1 MTYEHIE
8 IRFPD
13 GAAISGRTAT
23 QVLKRWRGK
32 QWTDVSDI
40 EFRDELAKRA
50 YIWSDAHVDTDAR
63 PLEFLRQLSDA
74 GLIKIR
80 VDGAAI

>member
-13 GAAISGRTAT
+13 GAAITGRTAT
-23 QVLKRWRGK
+23 QVLHRWRGK
-32 QWTDVSDI
+32 QWNEVTDI

-50 YIWSDAHVDTDAR
+50 YIWSEAHVDAEAR
-63 PLEFLRQLSDA
+63 PLEFLRQLADA

-80 VDGAAI
+80 IDGEAI

>member
-1 MTYEHIE
+1 MTHDHVE

-13 GAAISGRTAT
+13 GAQISGRTAT
-23 QVLKRWRGK
+23 QVLARWRGK
-32 QWTDVSDI
+32 QWTDVTDI

-50 YIWSDAHVDTDAR
+50 YIWSEAHVDCEAR

-74 GLIKIR
+74 GLIKISI
-80 VDGAAI
+80 DGEAI

>member
-1 MTYEHIE
+1 MTRDHVE

-13 GAAISGRTAT
+13 GAMISGRTAT
-23 QVLKRWRGK
+23 QVLNRWRGK
-32 QWTDVSDI
+32 QWNEVTEI

-50 YIWSDAHVDTDAR
+50 YIWSEAHVDAEAK

-80 VDGAAI
+80 VNGEAI